1 MSAAASSSSSS
12 SSSSTAAAASASASA
27 SQASTGSGGEATA
40 DKLADDVAKLSVGG
54 DEADKA
60 GKAGSKEE
68 TRLEE
73 TTTELEVIAE
83 QYDPAS
89 PLYSTA
95 GFEDPEL
102 QLTPELLKGVYALKF
117 KRPSRIQATTLPII
131 IKARQ
136 HLIAQA
142 QNGTGKTG
150 AFALSMLRLVD
161 PAVKAPQ
168 ALLICPTREI
178 ARKNAAVID
187 QMAQFTGLPKCLLA
201 VPDTASEVA
210 DQPIVVGTA
219 GKVLQLFQLAAAKKK
234 LSPAHVKMLVL
245 DEADQMIDLQGQQS
259 QTEKVKKLLPP
270 SCQILLF
277 SATYSDVVAAFAAK
291 FVPQPR
297 VEIRLKR
304 QELSL
309 ESVAQFYV
317 QCGAEANKFN
327 VLDDIYGYL
336 GTGKS
341 VIFVQTRDKA
351 AALAKK
357 LTEQDHVVGFFS
369 AELTPQQRDA
379 VMDDFERE
387 QGKTRVLVATN
398 VLSRGVDVK
407 NLTLVVN
414 YELPL
419 TQDGKPDPETYLH
432 RIGRTGRFGAS
443 GIAINLVHDAASMA
457 VVKHF
462 EQYYEKKVNELKVTE
477 IEKLGEMLANL
488 GR

>member
-1 MSAAASSSSSS
+1 VSSE
-12 SSSSTAAAASASASA
+12 SAST
-27 SQASTGSGGEATA
+27 STTSTEQLTDA
-40 DKLADDVAKLSVGG
+40 VAKLSVSDGASASAAATAASSS
-54 DEADKA
+54 DA
-60 GKAGSKEE
+60 GKEPAS
-68 TRLEE
+68 RLEE
-73 TTTELEVIAE
+73 TTTELEVISSS
-83 QYDPAS
+83 QYDASS
-89 PLYSTA
+89 PLFSTQ

-161 PAVKAPQ
+161 PAVKSVQ

-187 QMAQFTGLPKCLLA
+187 QMAQFTGLPKCMLA
-201 VPDTASEVA
+201 IPDAPDSA
-210 DQPIVVGTA
+210 GSPIVVGTA
-219 GKVLQLFQLAAAKKK
+219 GKVLQLFQLKK
-234 LSPAHVKMLVL
+234 LKPAHVKMLVL

-259 QTEKVKKLLPP
+259 QTEKIKKDLPP
-270 SCQILLF
+270 ACQILLF
-277 SATYSDVVAAFAAK
+277 SATYSDEVAAFASK

-309 ESVAQFYV
+309 EKVAQFYV
-317 QCGAEANKFN
+317 QCGAEANKFQ

-341 VIFVQTRDKA
+341 VIFVQTKDKA
-351 AALAKK
+351 ALLAKK
-357 LTEQDHVVGFFS
+357 LTEQDHVVGYFS
-369 AELTPQQRDA
+369 SELSTQQRDA

-414 YELPL
+414 YEVPL
-419 TQDGKPDPETYLH
+419 LQDGKPDPETYLH

-457 VVKHF
+457 AVTHF
-462 EQYYEKKVNELKVTE
+462 ENYYSKKVNELKVTE
-477 IEKLGEMLANL
+477 IEKLGDMLAQL